1 MGSILIDGDGLSSLM
16 AAHYAGV
23 STTGLD
29 EVRRLDAVYVMK
41 FNFRMFRPVSACR
54 HRSGIEPR
62 DMNKP
67 CLANYNDD
75 KNITV

>member
-1 MGSILIDGDGLSSLM
+1 MGLILIDGDRLTSLM

-41 FNFRMFRPVSACR
+41 FNFRMFRPAAAYR
-54 HRSGIEPR
+54 HRSGIQPR
-62 DMNKP
+62 NMNKP
-67 CLANYNDD
+67 VWRT
-75 KNITV
+75 IMTIRT